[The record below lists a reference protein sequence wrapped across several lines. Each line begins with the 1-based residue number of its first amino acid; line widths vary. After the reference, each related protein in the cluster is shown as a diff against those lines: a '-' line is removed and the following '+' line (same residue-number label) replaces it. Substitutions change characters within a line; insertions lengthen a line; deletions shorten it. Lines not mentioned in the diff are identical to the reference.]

1 MPQGAPGFVG
11 GSMKS
16 RMWTAGRWAL
26 LAALWMGGGS
36 ARAAEPA
43 ESLGLNL
50 DLGVASAYNWRGV
63 NAFGD
68 RQGDQNA
75 FISPGITWTVAPGLT
90 LGYWGAYQVVGD
102 NASAKIDG
110 GVGAENDLV
119 LAYATDVAPAVTAT
133 FGLVA
138 YVFPL
143 ADEQAA
149 GVASPTYLEPS
160 AAIAWAGPVD
170 LGLKAS
176 YFAGVQDELEAY
188 RYLYLVPTVGKS
200 FSLSSTVGLGLS
212 LAMGYKAFAGDYEAA
227 SNGNLVDLALTVSVP
242 VDLTDRLYLKPAI
255 NAAWTDL
262 DKDPD
267 GGPAGFSDEAFVFG
281 SLNVGV
287 NL

>member
-1 MPQGAPGFVG
+1 
-11 GSMKS
+11 MKF
-16 RMWTAGRWAL
+16 RWGTAGGWAL
-26 LAALWMGGGS
+26 LAGLWLGADQ

-50 DLGVASAYNWRGV
+50 DLGVSSAYNWRGV

-75 FISPGITWTVAPGLT
+75 FVAPGITWTVAPGLT

-102 NASAKIDG
+102 NVAAKVDG

-119 LAYATDVAPAVTAT
+119 LSYGTEVAPALTASV
-133 FGLVA
+133 GLVA

-143 ADEQAA
+143 ADEEVA
-149 GVASPTYLEPS
+149 GVASPAYLEPS
-160 AAIAWAGPVD
+160 AAIAWAGPID

-176 YFAGVQDELEAY
+176 YFAGVQEELEAY

-200 FSLSSTVGLGLS
+200 FSLSSRVGLGLS
-212 LAMGYKAFAGDYEAA
+212 LGLGYKAFAGDYEAA
-227 SNGNLVDLALTVSVP
+227 SNGNLVDVALSVSVP
-242 VDLTDRLYLKPAI
+242 VELTDRVYAKPAL

-262 DKDPD
+262 DRAPD
-267 GGPAGFSDEAFVFG
+267 GGPAGFGDEAFVYG